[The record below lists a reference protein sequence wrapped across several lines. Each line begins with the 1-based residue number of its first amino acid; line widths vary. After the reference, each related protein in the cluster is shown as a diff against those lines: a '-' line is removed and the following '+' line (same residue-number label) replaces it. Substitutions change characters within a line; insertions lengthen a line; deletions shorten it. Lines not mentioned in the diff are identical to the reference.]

1 MRSDGRDV
9 YKRVTA
15 GNVLKIEEQRIDN
28 RKRNKSEIKIGT
40 IRNEKRII
48 KQRSPKQRT
57 KRIGSKIIKNRIVKI
72 VRKEKNK
79 IKFQKQRTKSIG
91 RML

>member
-1 MRSDGRDV
+1 MRSDRRDV

-28 RKRNKSEIKIGT
+28 RKRNKSEKKIGT

-48 KQRSPKQRT
+48 KQRSPKQR
-57 KRIGSKIIKNRIVKI
+57 SKLNRKQNNKEQNSKNSAE
-72 VRKEKNK
+72 RKK
-79 IKFQKQRTKSIG
+79 
-91 RML
+91 

>member
-48 KQRSPKQRT
+48 KQRSPK
-57 KRIGSKIIKNRIVKI
+57 
-72 VRKEKNK
+72 
-79 IKFQKQRTKSIG
+79 
-91 RML
+91 